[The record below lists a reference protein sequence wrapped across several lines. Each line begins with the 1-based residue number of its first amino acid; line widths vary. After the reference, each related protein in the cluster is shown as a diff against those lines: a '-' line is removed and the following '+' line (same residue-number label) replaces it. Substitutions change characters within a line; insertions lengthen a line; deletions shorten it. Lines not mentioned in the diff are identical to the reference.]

1 MIHTNDFTKDGKLDV
16 HKAKE
21 LLHSANKDFI
31 AIGAYG
37 RAKDVL
43 YLKARLLDALGL
55 IQERNQ
61 IAAEFKKLEEQ
72 HPSHSNSVLATML

>member
-1 MIHTNDFTKDGKLDV
+1 MIHTDEFTKDGKLDV

-21 LLHSANKDFI
+21 LLHSAKKDFI

-43 YLKARLLDALGL
+43 YLKVR
-55 IQERNQ
+55 I
-61 IAAEFKKLEEQ
+61 
-72 HPSHSNSVLATML
+72 

>member
-1 MIHTNDFTKDGKLDV
+1 MIHTDEFTKDGKLDV

-31 AIGAYG
+31 TIGAYG

-43 YLKARLLDALGL
+43 YLKVR
-55 IQERNQ
+55 
-61 IAAEFKKLEEQ
+61 K
-72 HPSHSNSVLATML
+72 